1 MNNKTCKVSTTEST
15 MMKMMQPTE
24 ANIYGYV
31 HGGEIMKLVD
41 EAAFV
46 SATKLARRNVVTA
59 SVDYIGFDHTVKIG
73 HLLILKS
80 KVNYVGRTS
89 MEVGVLI
96 ETEDP
101 REGTSFKV
109 GSAYLTMV
117 ALDDMGNPTP
127 VPRLEAETEID
138 KERMHRAERRRKA
151 RLEMRRKQKDD

>member
-1 MNNKTCKVSTTEST
+1 MALKGVPISATRNT

-46 SATKLARRNVVTA
+46 SAVRLAKTNVVTA
-59 SVDYIGFDHTVKIG
+59 SVDHLGFGYPVKIG
-73 HLLILKS
+73 NLLILKS
-80 KVNYVGRTS
+80 QVNYVHRSS

-101 REGTSFKV
+101 KDGEVHKV
-109 GSAYLTMV
+109 GCAYLTMV
-117 ALDDMGNPTP
+117 ALDDLGKPTP
-127 VPRLEAETEID
+127 APQLVPENADDEASIQRAKGRRARRLSG
-138 KERMHRAERRRKA
+138 K
-151 RLEMRRKQKDD
+151 

>member
-1 MNNKTCKVSTTEST
+1 MRKTCRVAETENT

-46 SATKLARRNVVTA
+46 SATRLARTNVVTA
-59 SVDYIGFDHTVKIG
+59 SVDHIGFGHPVKIG
-73 HLLILKS
+73 SLLILKS
-80 KVNYVGRTS
+80 RVNFTGRTS

-101 REGTSFKV
+101 RDGVRHTV

-117 ALDDMGNPTP
+117 ALNNRGKPATIP
-127 VPRLEAETEID
+127 ALVPETRIDRERLARA
-138 KERMHRAERRRKA
+138 KRRRAERLKLRR
-151 RLEMRRKQKDD
+151 

>member
-1 MNNKTCKVSTTEST
+1 MKVKSYKVSATRNT

-46 SATKLARRNVVTA
+46 SATRLAKTNVVTA
-59 SVDYIGFDHTVKIG
+59 SVDHIGFGHPVKIG

-80 KVNYVGRTS
+80 QVNYVGKTS

-101 REGTSFKV
+101 KEGVPHKV
-109 GSAYLTMV
+109 GCAYLTMV
-117 ALDDMGNPTP
+117 ALDDLGHPTA
-127 VPRLEAETEID
+127 VPKLILENTADRERFREAE
-138 KERMHRAERRRKA
+138 ARRTA
-151 RLEMRRKQKDD
+151 RLKMRNGG

>member
-1 MNNKTCKVSTTEST
+1 MPVGRRVSETQNT

-46 SATKLARRNVVTA
+46 SATRLAKTNVVTA
-59 SVDYIGFDHTVKIG
+59 SVDHIGFGYPVKIG

-80 KVNYVGRTS
+80 QVNYVGKTS

-101 REGTSFKV
+101 KEGKVHKV
-109 GSAYLTMV
+109 GCAYLTMV
-117 ALDDMGNPTP
+117 ALDDLGHPTS
-127 VPRLEAETEID
+127 VPKLLFETAAD
-138 KERMHRAERRRKA
+138 RERAKRAENRRA
-151 RLEMRRKQKDD
+151 DRLKLR